1 MELCRTADL
10 IHLLCVCVSDAL
22 PAVSCLWSLCVS
34 VCVWDLNQHLLKT
47 PDFLSVSNSVRVFHG
62 AAPTLHLHLYDNF
75 WIKAAFLNTLF
86 ILSFSLRLSS
96 CSYVNSKLRLR
107 PEACQYPTRFVGLLF
122 YVKRV
127 DILFLPHRKAN
138 EWFSCSVT
146 MFMLMLG
153 HGLWPR
159 AFWILREQPQMTH
172 MVGLQDYLL

>member
-1 MELCRTADL
+1 M
-10 IHLLCVCVSDAL
+10 
-22 PAVSCLWSLCVS
+22 
-34 VCVWDLNQHLLKT
+34 
-47 PDFLSVSNSVRVFHG
+47 
-62 AAPTLHLHLYDNF
+62 
-75 WIKAAFLNTLF
+75 F

-146 MFMLMLG
+146 VYA
-153 HGLWPR
+153 HVRTWPLAEGVLNTWR
-159 AFWILREQPQMTH
+159 TTTNDTFGGFGGFA
-172 MVGLQDYLL
+172 